1 MLSPEDG
8 QPYGYFP
15 MRLGQTLDEGKY
27 MVVRKLGYG
36 TNSSVWL
43 AKETTYVPPP
53 S

>member
-15 MRLGQTLDEGKY
+15 MRLGHTLDGGKY

-43 AKETTYVPPP
+43 AKETTCVPPP

>member
-15 MRLGQTLDEGKY
+15 MRLGQALHRGKY
-27 MVVRKLGYG
+27 TVVRKLGYG

-43 AKETTYVPPP
+43 AKETMCVPPP